1 VSDTVGITD
10 VATAVALFL
19 GDVAESI
26 AVAEAQVVALLLTIN
41 EAMAVA
47 DTIAAQTDYTE
58 AISDTAG
65 VIDVLNSA
73 SAYQLARAET
83 MTLTE
88 TNGGRNL
95 WENVDDTQDANWQ
108 NINTS
113 QTPGWSVLIT

>member
-1 VSDTVGITD
+1 